1 MICER
6 PRAYNSATP
15 TRPNREMN
23 TRLVISLLCAGALAF
38 ACGPRSH
45 SDAPSALATAMP
57 VRTADAKPTQSQ
69 PAHSRKSEQK
79 SEAKIDSKLAV
90 SVAQR
95 DVRLALDITNSGSK
109 HAELTFASGQ
119 SYDFSVVDSTGK
131 EVWRWSR
138 RHIFTSGTQNKPLG
152 AGESMQIAETWK
164 AGAKPGRYTAI
175 ATLRSSN
182 YPVEQRVDFVMQ

>member
-1 MICER
+1 
-6 PRAYNSATP
+6 
-15 TRPNREMN
+15 MN
-23 TRLVISLLCAGALAF
+23 TRLIISLLCAGALAF
-38 ACGPRSH
+38 ACGPRSR

-57 VRTADAKPTQSQ
+57 IRTADAKPTQS
-69 PAHSRKSEQK
+69 PAAHNKKNEQK

-95 DVRLALDITNSGSK
+95 DVHLALDIKNSGSK
-109 HAELTFASGQ
+109 HAELNFASGQ
-119 SYDFSVVDSTGK
+119 SYDFVVVDSSGK

-164 AGAKPGRYTAI
+164 EGAKPGRYTAI